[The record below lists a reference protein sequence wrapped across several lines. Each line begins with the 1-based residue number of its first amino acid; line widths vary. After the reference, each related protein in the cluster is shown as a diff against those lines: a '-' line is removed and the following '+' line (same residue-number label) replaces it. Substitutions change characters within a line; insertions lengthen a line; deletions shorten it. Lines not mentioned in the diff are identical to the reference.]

1 MSMKDASIPPV
12 RNLPRS
18 ERVALRELLA
28 AGTSARLRLPADLEQ
43 EYARYHHELAL
54 GHLRTYWPLVLGAV
68 LLICVLTFTSGV
80 VPEDMLQLT
89 MIGFASMF
97 GVIGLVVVAAL
108 VERLNRHL
116 VQVVGFSAFLGLL
129 AMHIATLLAVD
140 GNPMQPMAEYGVV
153 FITVAAFSISNLPLR
168 ASMFAVVSALAGLL
182 VVAFVAGMAPNW
194 HHFMFYGLGSLL
206 IGSIVGFSQEIR
218 ERTVFLQSRL
228 LALEKQELDVLTHEL
243 SMLSRKDALTGLANR
258 RHFDEVLAREW
269 AACQREGAAMN
280 LVFID
285 VDYFKRYNDHYGHPA
300 GDECLRRVGEALGT
314 QALRGADFIARYG
327 GEEFVGMFPRTGR
340 EGLETIARRIVEAVD
355 HLQMPHEKSDAA
367 RHVTVS
373 VGVASITP
381 TRSNSADDLVKA
393 ADEALYRAKGAG
405 RHRYITSWEG
415 AEPA

>member
-68 LLICVLTFTSGV
+68 LLICVLTFVSGV
-80 VPEDMLQLT
+80 VPDDMLQLT

-116 VQVVGFSAFLGLL
+116 VQVVSFSAFLGLL

-168 ASMFAVVSALAGLL
+168 A
-182 VVAFVAGMAPNW
+182 
-194 HHFMFYGLGSLL
+194 
-206 IGSIVGFSQEIR
+206 
-218 ERTVFLQSRL
+218 
-228 LALEKQELDVLTHEL
+228 
-243 SMLSRKDALTGLANR
+243 
-258 RHFDEVLAREW
+258 
-269 AACQREGAAMN
+269 
-280 LVFID
+280 
-285 VDYFKRYNDHYGHPA
+285 
-300 GDECLRRVGEALGT
+300 
-314 QALRGADFIARYG
+314 
-327 GEEFVGMFPRTGR
+327 
-340 EGLETIARRIVEAVD
+340 
-355 HLQMPHEKSDAA
+355 
-367 RHVTVS
+367 
-373 VGVASITP
+373 
-381 TRSNSADDLVKA
+381 
-393 ADEALYRAKGAG
+393 
-405 RHRYITSWEG
+405 
-415 AEPA
+415 

>member
-1 MSMKDASIPPV
+1 MSMKESAIPPV

-18 ERVALRELLA
+18 ERVALRELLGAGA
-28 AGTSARLRLPADLEQ
+28 ATILRLPADLEQ

-68 LLICVLTFTSGV
+68 LFICVLTFVSGV
-80 VPEDMLQLT
+80 VPDEMLQLT

-97 GVIGLVVVAAL
+97 AIIGLVVVAAL
-108 VERLNRHL
+108 VERLNRYL
-116 VQVVGFSAFLGLL
+116 VQVVSFSAFLGLL
-129 AMHIATLLAVD
+129 AMHIATLLATD
-140 GNPMQPMAEYGVV
+140 GNPLQPMAEYGVV

-168 ASMFAVVSALAGLL
+168 ASMFSVVSALVGLL
-182 VVAFVAGMAPNW
+182 VIAFVTGMYPNW
-194 HHFMFYGLGSLL
+194 HHFTFYGLGGLL
-206 IGSIVGFSQEIR
+206 IGSIIGFSQEFR

-258 RHFDEVLAREW
+258 RHFDEVLSREW

-300 GDECLRRVGEALGT
+300 GDECLKRVGEALGT

-355 HLQMPHEKSDAA
+355 QLQMPHEKSDAA
-367 RHVTVS
+367 RNVTVS

-405 RHRYITSWEG
+405 RHRYVTNWEG
-415 AEPA
+415 SESA